1 MPVAAYVLINAAMG
15 QASEITKEISKING
29 VVKAQSVT
37 GQYDTIAVIEA
48 DNINDLGKI
57 VANQIQ
63 KVPGVIGT
71 ITCPTIDLG

>member
-1 MPVAAYVLINAAMG
+1 MSVSGYVLINTTMG
-15 QASEITKEISKING
+15 KASEVTKEISNIGG
-29 VVKAQSVT
+29 VVKAESVT
-37 GQYDTIAVIEA
+37 GQYDVIVVVEA
-48 DNINDLGKI
+48 EDINDLGKI

>member
-1 MPVAAYVLINAAMG
+1 MSVSGYVLINTTMG
-15 QASEITKEISKING
+15 KASEATKEISNISG
-29 VVKAQSVT
+29 VVKAESVT
-37 GQYDTIAVIEA
+37 GQYDVIVVVEA
-48 DNINDLGKI
+48 EDINDLGKI

>member
-1 MPVAAYVLINAAMG
+1 MSVSGYVLINAAMG
-15 QASEITKEISKING
+15 KAGEVTKEISNIGG

-37 GQYDTIAVIEA
+37 GQYDAIAVVEA
-48 DNINDLGKI
+48 DNINVLGKI